1 MLPQPR
7 AEVPQVIV
15 PIRRLDRAALRALA
29 YARSISRD
37 VTAVCLMSADEAE
50 KIAKAIRR
58 RAADVAVAIPGGGLG
73 RYLDDR
79 ERADPERTI
88 AVVISDVIPQR
99 RWSYVLDG
107 EALLKLRLLVRPNTV
122 VVDVPYVPRAH
133 RLGSLPALASAD

>member
-1 MLPQPR
+1 MLSQPR
-7 AEVPQVIV
+7 PAVPQVVV

-37 VTAVCLMSADEAE
+37 VTAVCLASDEDADA
-50 KIAKAIRR
+50 IAKAIRR
-58 RAADVAVAIPGGGLG
+58 RAADVAVATAHRGLA

-79 ERADPERTI
+79 ERADPERPI
-88 AVVISDVIPQR
+88 AVVISDVVARR

-122 VVDVPYVPRAH
+122 VVDVPYHV
-133 RLGSLPALASAD
+133 

>member
-7 AEVPQVIV
+7 HAAPQVIV

-37 VTAVCLMSADEAE
+37 VTAVCLASDVEADA
-50 KIAKAIRR
+50 IGRAIRR

-88 AVVISDVIPQR
+88 AVVISDVVPR
-99 RWSYVLDG
+99 RRLSYVLDG
-107 EALLKLRLLVRPNTV
+107 EALLKLRLLFRPNTV
-122 VVDVPYVPRAH
+122 VVDVPTHV
-133 RLGSLPALASAD
+133 